1 MVGIFGDGTI
11 VGFDLRTGE
20 QIGYLRDPQ
29 GERVVIDGLRA
40 IFFGNGA
47 SLGRADFLYFTAGPN
62 EETDGVF
69 GSLQLTSAP
78 ESRLGSEARPRT
90 SPNHIVPRLGPSG
103 GVQL

>member
-1 MVGIFGDGTI
+1 VGHGPRPSNFGKFSNALLVGNFGNGTI

-29 GERVVIDGLRA
+29 GERVVIDGLWA
-40 IFFGNGA
+40 IFFGNGE

-69 GSLQLTSAP
+69 GSLNWSA
-78 ESRLGSEARPRT
+78 
-90 SPNHIVPRLGPSG
+90 SPNPDLVLRPSAD
-103 GVQL
+103 